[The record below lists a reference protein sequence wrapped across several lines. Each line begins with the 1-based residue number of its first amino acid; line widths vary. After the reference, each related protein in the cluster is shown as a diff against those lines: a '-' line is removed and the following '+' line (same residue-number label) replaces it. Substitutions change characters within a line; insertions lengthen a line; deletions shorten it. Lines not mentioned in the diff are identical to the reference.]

1 MPRVRFTLPEVKQ
14 PDTRPSSCPHC
25 AGVAFHKHDRLQKR
39 IKICISSALRGN
51 LKRCVNRS
59 DCVFL

>member
-14 PDTRPSSCPHC
+14 PDTRPSSCPHW

-39 IKICISSALRGN
+39 IKN
-51 LKRCVNRS
+51 LYIKRVTR
-59 DCVFL
+59 